1 MPTPCIRRATLLSA
15 VFPAN
20 RMPRSTVMTVAG
32 EMFALYDLPL
42 HLHNLEQWQ
51 QFSARVA
58 V

>member
-1 MPTPCIRRATLLSA
+1 
-15 VFPAN
+15 
-20 RMPRSTVMTVAG
+20 MTVAG